1 MLGDKQKYSEMKIS
15 EMNDLSWKNFL
26 LEPSSIRLK
35 VIACEEK
42 IVSYLGTE
50 NIVTI
55 MVAYKEILKIKS
67 HTYSLKNQSIQ
78 NVV

>member
-1 MLGDKQKYSEMKIS
+1 MLGDQQKYSEMKIS

-35 VIACEEK
+35 VVAYEEK

-55 MVAYKEILKIKS
+55 MWLIKK
-67 HTYSLKNQSIQ
+67 Y
-78 NVV
+78 

>member
-1 MLGDKQKYSEMKIS
+1 MLGDQQKYSEMKIS

-35 VIACEEK
+35 VVACEEK
-42 IVSYLGTE
+42 TVSYLGTE

-55 MVAYKEILKIKS
+55 MWLIKK
-67 HTYSLKNQSIQ
+67 Y
-78 NVV
+78 

>member
-1 MLGDKQKYSEMKIS
+1 MKIS

-55 MVAYKEILKIKS
+55 MWLIKK
-67 HTYSLKNQSIQ
+67 Y
-78 NVV
+78 